1 MMSSLW
7 AALFRPGVLLGILAA
22 APVQAALRDP
32 GPLPSDRA
40 IEVQPQLPR
49 GALEEGMPSELVL
62 PYGTGIAA
70 LRDGDFRT
78 ALTQIRRARALSYR
92 LSVRGPLP
100 RWLARRHLVRTA
112 YVEVQLNELI
122 AIDEQLPRLVDR
134 LDDHASLLQLR
145 ALVLHNLFLAVRTYT
160 GQSDARLLRLTVAA
174 YTESLAE
181 LGGHL
186 RSGAQ
191 ISYAAIL
198 GERGELRAARA
209 EFAKVAEKEV
219 QSEELDL
226 PVAYYHLAVGERGR
240 ALSRLL
246 TAARRDS
253 WDRPGALR
261 DGATVRAQAY
271 RMNDFDRLRD
281 HPRFRELITQ
291 PEEQGDGR

>member
-1 MMSSLW
+1 MMMSPW
-7 AALFRPGVLLGILAA
+7 AALLLPGVLAA
-22 APVQAALRDP
+22 LPMQAAGRDAVRVA
-32 GPLPSDRA
+32 SDRA
-40 IEVQPQLPR
+40 AEVRPQLPR
-49 GALEEGMPSELVL
+49 GALEEGMPPELAV
-62 PYGTGIAA
+62 PYAAGIAA
-70 LRDGDFRT
+70 LRAGDFRS
-78 ALTQIRRARALSYR
+78 ALTHVRRARALSYR

-112 YVEVQLNELI
+112 YIEVQLNELL
-122 AIDEQLPRLVDR
+122 AVDEQLPRVVDR

-145 ALVLHNLFLAVRTYT
+145 ALILHNLFLAVRTYT
-160 GQSDARLLRLTVAA
+160 GQSDARLLRITVAA
-174 YTESLAE
+174 YQESLSE

-191 ISYAAIL
+191 VSYAAIL

-209 EFAKVAEKEV
+209 EFAKVTEKET

-240 ALSRLL
+240 ALARIL

-281 HPRFRELITQ
+281 HPRFQELITQ
-291 PEEQGDGR
+291 PEEQSGESR

>member
-1 MMSSLW
+1 MTPPLW
-7 AALFRPGVLLGILAA
+7 GALFVSGLLAALPMPAPGGA
-22 APVQAALRDP
+22 APLA
-32 GPLPSDRA
+32 SDRA
-40 IEVQPQLPR
+40 AEVRPQLPR
-49 GALEEGMPSELVL
+49 GALEEGMPPELAA
-62 PYGTGIAA
+62 PYAAGIAA
-70 LRDGDFRT
+70 LRAGDYRT
-78 ALTQIRRARALSYR
+78 ALTHVRRARALSYR
-92 LSVRGPLP
+92 LSVHGPLP

-112 YVEVQLNELI
+112 YVEVQLTELL
-122 AIDEQLPRLVDR
+122 AIDEQLPRVVDR

-145 ALVLHNLFLAVRTYT
+145 AMILHNLFLAVRTYT
-160 GQSDARLLRLTVAA
+160 GQSDARLLRVTVAA
-174 YTESLAE
+174 YEVSLAE

-209 EFAKVAEKEV
+209 EFAKVSDKEV

-246 TAARRDS
+246 IAARRDS

-281 HPRFRELITQ
+281 HPRFHELVTQ
-291 PEEQGDGR
+291 PEEHLGGGR